1 MYEQHEGMI
10 IYNVEPL
17 EEAFPPTRLW
27 HRDGQ
32 RDEIAFYL
40 KPALKKKRIRNLYL
54 HGPPGTGKTVLI
66 KWILENH
73 FQEISAYVNC
83 FRFRTT
89 KEIVKEILFKFGYV
103 AKETEEISSLF
114 KELEK
119 IANRQR
125 IIICL
130 DEVDQIKLGDKDE
143 ILYNLT
149 TVNCGLILISNR
161 LPTQFY
167 NLDQRVRDRL
177 NLHDI
182 EFPEYKVNELFDICK
197 DRREFAFVPST
208 LPDEMMQ
215 LAAENSHG
223 DARLL
228 LLITKNAGRIA
239 EERGAKK
246 IEEKD
251 IMKGVLEAKRL
262 RKSKL
267 LEKLNEHQKILYNI
281 LEQKKRMPA
290 GQLYKQYCKSA
301 KEPAGPRAF
310 RYYMAHMC
318 TLGLT
323 KSIGAKKWRV
333 YELVI

>member
-1 MYEQHEGMI
+1 MYEQYDGMI
-10 IYNVEPL
+10 IHNVEPL

-32 RDEIAFYL
+32 RDEIAFCL

-54 HGPPGTGKTVLI
+54 HGPPGTGKTTLV

-89 KEIVKEILFKFGYV
+89 KEIMKEILFKFGSV
-103 AKETEEISSLF
+103 AKETEETSALF
-114 KELEK
+114 KMLEELGSK
-119 IANRQR
+119 RRA
-125 IIICL
+125 IICL
-130 DEVDQIKLGDKDE
+130 DEVDQIKASDKDE
-143 ILYNLT
+143 LLYNLT
-149 TVNCGLILISNR
+149 GIGCGLILISNK

-167 NLDQRVRDRL
+167 DLDQRVRDRL

-182 EFPEYKVNELFDICK
+182 EFPEYSLSELFDICK
-197 DRREFAFVPST
+197 DRREFAFVPGT
-208 LPDEMMQ
+208 LPDEMIQ
-215 LAAENSHG
+215 LAAENCDG
-223 DARLL
+223 DARLM
-228 LLITKNAGRIA
+228 LLIVKNAGRMA
-239 EERGAKK
+239 EERGAKRV
-246 IEEKD
+246 EEKD

-267 LEKLNEHQKILYNI
+267 LERLNEHQKILYNV
-281 LEQKKRMPA
+281 LEQKKSMPA
-290 GQLYKQYCKSA
+290 GLLYKAYRKTA

-310 RYYMAHMC
+310 RYYMGHMC